1 VESGRRAAKAIDDRV
16 QVLDQNQPLW
26 TKSLSKIDD
35 LLFTVKAPQL
45 IDTILISLTL
55 LAIPK
60 IFKLFKKVA
69 LK

>member
-35 LLFTVKAPQL
+35 LLFKIKAPQL
-45 IDTILISLTL
+45 IDTILISLIV

-60 IFKLFKKVA
+60 IWKRFKK
-69 LK
+69 